1 MLGFIPNLGWAE
13 LMVVLGVA
21 LVIFGPGKL
30 PEVGKALG
38 KTINE
43 FKRASK
49 DVQKQINEAIDEGD
63 KKA

>member
-21 LVIFGPGKL
+21 LIIFGPGKL

-49 DVQKQINEAIDEGD
+49 DVQKQINEAIEEGD
-63 KKA
+63 KKV